1 MSSVV
6 PEISN
11 TLNLTFFTVEQAGG
25 FRVFEKP
32 QTIDDVNKTEAKSM
46 TTILQLIKFLK
57 YQRDQINIWTII

>member
-1 MSSVV
+1 VSSVV

-11 TLNLTFFTVEQAGG
+11 TLNFTFFTVEQVGG
-25 FRVFEKP
+25 FKVFEKP

-57 YQRDQINIWTII
+57 YQHDETYGQ